1 MKRSIFF
8 KTFGSYFLIIVL
20 LVFLILVTAFGF
32 IRRRTLDSQ
41 AANQERLARALELSV
56 VGLLDRGDLAGLE
69 GYFQGFQKQT
79 QDRLTFI
86 RPDGTVLADSQ
97 ENPERMENH
106 RFRPEIVEA
115 LDGKVGRSLRLSD
128 TLRAKMLYVAL
139 PVYRQ
144 GMLVGCLRVSSFVHD
159 IDATL
164 SGLKRKIT
172 ETAVVIT
179 ALALILAF
187 FVSRSYTRPI
197 GRMIDAS
204 RKIAKGD
211 FKAKVY
217 LRGRDELAQLG
228 ASLNAMSDRIGGLF
242 TELTSQK
249 EEIRGIIDA
258 MEEGLAVVEPDEK
271 IGLANPSFR
280 RIFRLAAPEGKYY
293 WEAVRNTKFNA
304 LVKKARKEKRPLIER
319 IILED
324 RIYLVHASYVA
335 PVDHAVVTLL
345 DITEL
350 ASIERVKRD
359 LVANVSH
366 ELQTPLTAIKG
377 YAETLEAE
385 ANETSLNYLRIIL
398 RNTDRLIAIV
408 RDLLLLSELEDLQ
421 EKPSALVLEPVDL
434 GTLIENTIKIFEPR
448 ARDKG
453 LRLSFEAAGAIL
465 RVVGDPFKLEQ
476 MVINLIDN
484 ALKYT
489 EKGGVMVRLKP
500 GQGLAVLEVED
511 TGVGIPEEHL
521 PRIFERFYVVD
532 KSRSRSL
539 GGTGLGL
546 SIVKHIVLMHRG
558 KIEVDSRLGLGTK
571 FTIALPLS

>member
-1 MKRSIFF
+1 MKRCIFL
-8 KTFGSYFLIIVL
+8 KTFGGYILIIIL
-20 LVFLILVTAFGF
+20 LVLLILVAAFGF
-32 IRRRTLDSQ
+32 IRGRTLDSQ
-41 AANQERLARALELSV
+41 AANQERLARALESHV
-56 VGLLDRGDLAGLE
+56 MALLDRGDLAGLE
-69 GYFQGFQKQT
+69 AYFQGFQRQT
-79 QDRLTFI
+79 RDRLTFI
-86 RPDGTVLADSQ
+86 RPDGVVVADS
-97 ENPERMENH
+97 ERDPARMENH
-106 RFRPEIVEA
+106 RFRPEVMEA

-128 TLRAKMLYVAL
+128 TLRTEMLYVAL
-139 PVYRQ
+139 PVYQQ
-144 GMLVGCLRVSSFVHD
+144 GQLAGCLRVSSFAHD

-172 ETAVVIT
+172 ETAALIT

-187 FVSRSYTRPI
+187 FISRSYTRPI

-280 RIFRLAAPEGKYY
+280 RIFPSSAPEGRYY
-293 WEAVRNTKFNA
+293 WEAVRNTKFND
-304 LVKKARKEKRPLIER
+304 LVQRSRRERKAQL
-319 IILED
+319 D
-324 RIYLVHASYVA
+324 RVAVQDRTYLVHASHIA
-335 PVDHAVVTLL
+335 PLNHTVVTLL

-377 YAETLEAE
+377 YTETLEAE
-385 ANETSLNYLRIIL
+385 ADEKSRNYLKIIL

-448 ARDKG
+448 AREKG

-489 EKGGVMVRLKP
+489 EKGGVTVRLKP
-500 GQGLAVLEVED
+500 GQSSAVLEVED

-571 FTIALPLS
+571 FTITLPLS